1 MLIFLS
7 KFTKN
12 LNKIEIKKIL
22 ILKKSFW
29 KFSYKS
35 QFEYFEKNI
44 FQNDVHNMVYLKK
57 KLIGYTLLRKRRLKK
72 KYLIFDTLIIDK
84 NFRKKKIASKLMKL
98 NMEIIKKYNFKT
110 ILICEK
116 RLINFYKKFKWKLN
130 NRFSSKKVLMTAN
143 KRYKPIKLQDFL
155 DIKETKRFF

>member
-35 QFEYFEKNI
+35 QFKYFEKNI
-44 FQNDVHNMVYLKK
+44 FQNDVHNMVYFKK
-57 KLIGYTLLRKRRLKK
+57 KLIGYTLLRKRKLKK

-84 NFRKKKIASKLMKL
+84 NFRKKKIALKLMKL
-98 NMEIIKKYNFKT
+98 NMEIIKKNNCKT

-116 RLINFYKKFKWKLN
+116 RLIDFYKKFKWKLN
-130 NRFSSKKVLMTAN
+130 NRFSNKKVLMTAN
-143 KRYKPIKLQDFL
+143 KKYKPIKFQDFL